1 MGPDA
6 EEPHYAAACR
16 NRAHQ
21 LGLDGY
27 VKFLGS
33 VSLREVFGE
42 YDMLVLGSYNEGQPV
57 VVYEAMTVGLPVIG
71 TAVGGMQALVA
82 TPMTTIDSSG
92 HEVEVGPAGLLV
104 EPGNV
109 MALADILERAMT
121 DEALYESMS
130 RNGQERVDRF
140 FQVTQVMENYSALYS
155 ELGAPPRPA
164 AGPTIPNSP
173 SQSSHDEASTENVS
187 IPAAD

>member
-1 MGPDA
+1 MGPDT
-6 EEPHYAAACR
+6 EEPHYAGACR
-16 NRAHQ
+16 ARAHR

-42 YDMLVLGSYNEGQPV
+42 YDMLVMGSYNEGQPV

-82 TPMTTIDSSG
+82 TPMTTIDASG

-104 EPGNV
+104 EPGDAK
-109 MALADILERAMT
+109 ALADTLERAMT

-140 FQVTQVMENYSALYS
+140 FQVAQVMENYSDVYS
-155 ELGAPPRPA
+155 ELGAPPRLMEGPA
-164 AGPTIPNSP
+164 IAD
-173 SQSSHDEASTENVS
+173 SQSQLFALQASAERVS
-187 IPAAD
+187 SPAAD